1 MFPNVIILC
10 GYMSCMCL
18 LTRKKI
24 VVIKGKQIELK
35 IIMKY
40 EKQSQSQFNQSNLNE
55 VVTDNSKLQLIQ
67 KNETEKLLLY
77 DKTTK
82 NDMIKLVKLK
92 QNKQTQSFH
101 DNGTQTERNSSIQL
115 NEQFDGKQLTQEQE
129 DAGKA
134 ISNLRRH
141 KSLNRQKKSL
151 SIFQNNIIYGALV
164 APQCNI
170 NSIVEFKLPQ
180 LSPQMSNKQHQKIIE
195 VQQQNNKMK
204 KNQIQRTLSQ
214 VKQNQLAQ
222 FSQLILPP
230 IQTPEQITNFKS
242 KLFSDIKKERFQK
255 FNCDLKERIFKIQ
268 DNYINK
274 IQFNQFV
281 DELF

>member
-1 MFPNVIILC
+1 M
-10 GYMSCMCL
+10 
-18 LTRKKI
+18 KD
-24 VVIKGKQIELK
+24 GK
-35 IIMKY
+35 Y
-40 EKQSQSQFNQSNLNE
+40 AQSQFNNHNLNE
-55 VVTDNSKLQLIQ
+55 ILNEYSKLQRIQ

-77 DKTTK
+77 NKTTN
-82 NDMIKLVKLK
+82 NDIVRLVKLK
-92 QNKQTQSFH
+92 LNKQTQSFH
-101 DNGTQTERNSSIQL
+101 DNGTQTERLNSILL
-115 NEQFDGKQLTQEQE
+115 NEQFEKKQLTQEQE
-129 DAGKA
+129 DVGKTC
-134 ISNLRRH
+134 SVQKRH

-180 LSPQMSNKQHQKIIE
+180 LSPQMSNNQHQKIIDA
-195 VQQQNNKMK
+195 QQQPVKIK
-204 KNQIQRTLSQ
+204 KSLIQKTLQQ
-214 VKQNQLAQ
+214 VKQNQQAQ

-230 IQTPEQITNFKS
+230 IQSPEQITNFKS

-281 DELF
+281 DELY